1 MSCNCNCNCNRGPAV
16 QPLACNTVISQSV
29 TYASGVLTINIPE
42 GSYGNG
48 CVYGL
53 VIAQNI
59 PSDTIIGAPVIVTIG
74 DGTVNYPLLRC
85 NGGNASVFNLNT
97 RTKYLVKVST
107 TATGGSF
114 RMLGRSCCPH
124 NEVLESINGDAPTA

>member
-1 MSCNCNCNCNRGPAV
+1 MSCCCNRAV
-16 QPLACNTVISQSV
+16 TPLNPHTVISQSV

-42 GSYGNG
+42 GSYDNG

-59 PSDTIIGAPVIVTIG
+59 PSDTIIGAPVVITIG

-85 NGGNASVFNLNT
+85 NGAQATVFNIAT
-97 RTKYLVKVST
+97 RTRYLTRVVTS
-107 TATGGSF
+107 ATSGSF
-114 RMLGRSCCPH
+114 QMLGRSCCSH
-124 NEVLESINGDAPTA
+124 SEVLQSIDGDAPTA

>member
-1 MSCNCNCNCNRGPAV
+1 MCNCNQYPAV
-16 QPLACNTVISQSV
+16 QPLAFNTVISQSV

-59 PSDTIIGAPVIVTIG
+59 PSDTIIGAPVVITIG
-74 DGTVNYPLLRC
+74 DGTVNYPLLKC
-85 NGGNASVFNLNT
+85 NGANASVFNLNT
-97 RTKYLVKVST
+97 RTKYLVKVVT

-114 RMLGRSCCPH
+114 RMLGRSCCSHSETLP
-124 NEVLESINGDAPTA
+124 SIDGDAPTA